1 MVLLL
6 KNSFKWQSMAGARA
20 EIKDKG
26 GAGVGAENKQFRLR
40 NTELFNNGALQHN
53 IQSWHSKIYQI

>member
-53 IQSWHSKIYQI
+53 IQS